1 VCFATPI
8 SEGGRVNAQT
18 CVGEQD
24 ARNAPGAQNQIRT
37 QRIRLWVCLGLVLAV
52 WCRAQADPMAETT
65 AYAQGLFREAQARCR
80 HEPANPQAAWEFG
93 RACFELAECAT
104 NRAQRAQLADQG
116 IAACRQAIARAT
128 NSGPAHYYLGVNLG
142 QMARTK
148 GLGALKLVSSMRQ
161 EFDLARRL
169 DEHVDY
175 AGPDRNLGQLYR
187 DAPAIVSIGNR
198 AQAEQ
203 HLRRAVTLA
212 PDFPDN
218 HLELIEGY
226 LKWGQRDKAR
236 HELDALETSWP
247 AARAKLTGPA
257 WAESWAEWEKELE
270 QFKKNIQEPHES
282 LEAPRTKR

>member
-1 VCFATPI
+1 
-8 SEGGRVNAQT
+8 VNA
-18 CVGEQD
+18 
-24 ARNAPGAQNQIRT
+24 RT
-37 QRIRLWVCLGLVLAV
+37 RSQPRRPLICLGLLVLA
-52 WCRAQADPMAETT
+52 WCRAEADPMAETT

-104 NRAQRAQLADQG
+104 NRAQRAAIANQG
-116 IAACRQAIARAT
+116 LAACRHAIAQAT

-148 GLGALKLVSSMRQ
+148 GLGALKLVSLMRQ
-161 EFDLARRL
+161 EFDLARSL

-187 DAPAIVSIGNR
+187 DAPAIASIGNR

-226 LKWGQRDKAR
+226 LKWGELHKAS
-236 HELDALETSWP
+236 HELNALETSWP

-257 WAESWAEWEKELE
+257 WAQSWADWEKQLN
-270 QFKKNIQEPHES
+270 QFKKKIEETRDS
-282 LEAPRTKR
+282 RGAPRNRR